1 MPMPYELRSPEDIA
15 MEYGGNKQK
24 IGAAVQAGLL
34 DPTAGV
40 LAGMFIDRM
49 RSAAVEEQA
58 PASTVAQDTLSPR
71 PAPAPG
77 AGAVPAGLA
86 AMQSPQAAPMQPT
99 PAPGAGAVQMA
110 RGGLA
115 MLDVPDTMYD
125 YGGGGIVAF
134 AEGDAVTPS
143 TEARRRLLMEQLRGV
158 TPREQLEQM
167 TLEDLESAMAASEFS
182 GPGLGAY
189 GDEGQVLAAP
199 EPQAMGPRTQASLS
213 DLPVMSADIEQPVAP
228 LAEAMQP
235 AGDAGL
241 AALARVDEPQIEV
254 AEDVYTG
261 PYAGLEE
268 AVGSVRG
275 LMGDIPKGEA
285 TQQLEKL
292 LAERGS
298 PEALKA
304 RGKENV
310 WAAVAEMGARMMAGK
325 SPYAL
330 QNIGEAAAATVP
342 SMKEALKD
350 KREAEM
356 EFLKARSAL
365 EQADRKEQAAAITTG
380 AEVWAKD
387 RAAKAQEASATKKTN
402 MGDYVQNYLEAAR
415 AKGDT
420 RPEPILRRE
429 GGQEFLQLYGGT
441 GRKVD
446 ISAASTQ
453 SQIQERASELFDE
466 QFRNRAS
473 GFNATY
479 RAIKKE
485 QGQKAASE
493 YYDRERAKFIN
504 NALMQYGFEPLGGL
518 GVPAAPPIPTV
529 SQPTQPSQPRGMFA
543 PPTSGAPA
551 AAPLQDPL
559 GLRGG

>member
-15 MEYGGNKQK
+15 KEYGGNKQK

-49 RSAAVEEQA
+49 RNAVVEEQA
-58 PASTVAQDTLSPR
+58 PTTTVAQDTMSPR

-86 AMQSPQAAPMQPT
+86 AMQPQAAPMQPT

-254 AEDVYTG
+254 AE
-261 PYAGLEE
+261 
-268 AVGSVRG
+268 
-275 LMGDIPKGEA
+275 
-285 TQQLEKL
+285 
-292 LAERGS
+292 
-298 PEALKA
+298 AL
-304 RGKENV
+304 
-310 WAAVAEMGARMMAGK
+310 
-325 SPYAL
+325 
-330 QNIGEAAAATVP
+330 
-342 SMKEALKD
+342 
-350 KREAEM
+350 
-356 EFLKARSAL
+356 
-365 EQADRKEQAAAITTG
+365 RK
-380 AEVWAKD
+380 
-387 RAAKAQEASATKKTN
+387 
-402 MGDYVQNYLEAAR
+402 
-415 AKGDT
+415 
-420 RPEPILRRE
+420 P
-429 GGQEFLQLYGGT
+429 
-441 GRKVD
+441 
-446 ISAASTQ
+446 
-453 SQIQERASELFDE
+453 
-466 QFRNRAS
+466 
-473 GFNATY
+473 
-479 RAIKKE
+479 
-485 QGQKAASE
+485 
-493 YYDRERAKFIN
+493 
-504 NALMQYGFEPLGGL
+504 
-518 GVPAAPPIPTV
+518 
-529 SQPTQPSQPRGMFA
+529 
-543 PPTSGAPA
+543 
-551 AAPLQDPL
+551 
-559 GLRGG
+559 

>member
-1 MPMPYELRSPEDIA
+1 MPMPYDLRSPEDIA
-15 MEYGGNKQK
+15 KEYGGNKQK

-49 RSAAVEEQA
+49 RNAVVEEQA
-58 PASTVAQDTLSPR
+58 PTTTVAQDIMSPR

-365 EQADRKEQAAAITTG
+365 EQADRKEQTAAITTG

-387 RAAKAQEASATKKTN
+387 RAAKAQEASATKKTDMRN
-402 MGDYVQNYLEAAR
+402 FVQDYLESAQDG
-415 AKGDT
+415 GDT
-420 RPEPILRRE
+420 RSEATIRKE
-429 GGQEFLQLYGGT
+429 AGQEYLRLYGGT
-441 GRKVD
+441 GRRID
-446 ISAASTQ
+446 ISEASAR
-453 SQIQERASELFDE
+453 SQIEERTRKAFEAEFANRRSPFRS
-466 QFRNRAS
+466 QFEKIR
-473 GFNATY
+473 
-479 RAIKKE
+479 KE
-485 QGQKAASE
+485 QGQEAADAF
-493 YYDRERAKFIN
+493 YYKTLDDMLARA
-504 NALMQYGFEPLGGL
+504 LGMESSGGL
-518 GVPAAPPIPTV
+518 GVPTV
-529 SQPTQPSQPRGMFA
+529 PQPTQPSQPRGMFA